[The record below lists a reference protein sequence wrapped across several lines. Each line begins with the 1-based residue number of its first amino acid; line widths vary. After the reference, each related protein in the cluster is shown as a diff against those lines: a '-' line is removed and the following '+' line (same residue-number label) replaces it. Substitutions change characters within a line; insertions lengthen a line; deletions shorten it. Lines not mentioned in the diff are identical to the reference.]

1 MDNTMNPSK
10 NRFSSANRHSS
21 PRLILLIISMLTVLT
36 VGLAIVDYYN
46 VRNLTYELAV
56 EQAVGLI
63 RQVENTVQ
71 RATIAEESVR
81 LAITDQLFAV
91 GFLVELWI
99 EDNNFAD
106 PDLAALSLAAG
117 VSRIDIFNSNGQW
130 QSGNHGST
138 TEVIGVP
145 TWHDTSRGRAWI
157 QGLYGGTSEEDYY
170 GIVIRQQHGDYIR
183 VGVRA
188 IEMLAIRQELGPG
201 SLLLDLARQ
210 PEVYYAVLD
219 SKEGLIAATNDLPA
233 WVEQPGDPYHD
244 RALAADDFQ
253 AKFLQTPDG
262 PLFEAYTPFGE
273 DGNMVLRLGLHTDH
287 LQLIRQRNV
296 WALVIRSALFILL
309 STTLAAYIISRQ
321 NIRYLENERQKIL
334 REIRILEA
342 DRTLQERLTA
352 MGELAGGVAHEIRNP
367 LNTVIMASQR
377 LEREIDP
384 LQQPDQYRTVVAAL
398 QSEARRIERIVS
410 DFLSFARPP
419 RARKSSSVAATEL
432 QPVVETFRQ
441 LAEGHQISF
450 DVDLQPLP
458 KFALDGDLLRQAVL
472 NLLKNAL
479 EAVSTESGVILLK
492 GYREQNWAVF
502 EVTDNGSGIPPDLRQ
517 QVFDLYF
524 TTKATGTGIGLPLVH
539 RIAMEHQGRVEIDQS
554 QSDGTCIRL
563 YMKME
568 QS

>member
-1 MDNTMNPSK
+1 
-10 NRFSSANRHSS
+10 
-21 PRLILLIISMLTVLT
+21 
-36 VGLAIVDYYN
+36 
-46 VRNLTYELAV
+46 
-56 EQAVGLI
+56 
-63 RQVENTVQ
+63 
-71 RATIAEESVR
+71 
-81 LAITDQLFAV
+81 
-91 GFLVELWI
+91 
-99 EDNNFAD
+99 
-106 PDLAALSLAAG
+106 
-117 VSRIDIFNSNGQW
+117 
-130 QSGNHGST
+130 
-138 TEVIGVP
+138 
-145 TWHDTSRGRAWI
+145 
-157 QGLYGGTSEEDYY
+157 
-170 GIVIRQQHGDYIR
+170 
-183 VGVRA
+183 
-188 IEMLAIRQELGPG
+188 
-201 SLLLDLARQ
+201 
-210 PEVYYAVLD
+210 
-219 SKEGLIAATNDLPA
+219 
-233 WVEQPGDPYHD
+233 
-244 RALAADDFQ
+244 
-253 AKFLQTPDG
+253 
-262 PLFEAYTPFGE
+262 
-273 DGNMVLRLGLHTDH
+273 MVLRLGLHTDH

>member
-1 MDNTMNPSK
+1 
-10 NRFSSANRHSS
+10 
-21 PRLILLIISMLTVLT
+21 MLTVLT

-71 RATIAEESVR
+71 RATIAEEGVR
-81 LAITDQLFAV
+81 LALTDQLFAV
-91 GFLVELWI
+91 GFLVEQWI
-99 EDNNFAD
+99 EDNKSVD
-106 PDLAALSLAAG
+106 PDLAALSVAAG
-117 VSRIDIFNSNGQW
+117 VSRIEIFNSNGLW
-130 QSGNHGST
+130 QSGSQET
-138 TEVIGVP
+138 SSEVIVIP
-145 TWHDTSRGRAWI
+145 SWYEPAAGRAWI
-157 QGLYGGTSEEDYY
+157 QGFYGGVSDKDYY
-170 GIVIRQQHGDYIR
+170 GVVIRQQHGGYIR
-183 VGVRA
+183 VGVRS
-188 IEMLAIRQELGPG
+188 IELLAIRQDLGPG
-201 SLLLDLARQ
+201 SLLLDLALQ

-219 SKEGLIAATNDLPA
+219 SKEGLIAATSDLPD
-233 WVEQPGDPYHD
+233 WVEHPGDPLHE

-253 AKFLQTPDG
+253 AEFLQTPDG

-273 DGNMVLRLGLHTDH
+273 EGNMVLRLGLHTDH

-296 WALVIRSALFILL
+296 WALVIRSGLFILL

-321 NIRYLENERQKIL
+321 NIRYLESERQKIL
-334 REIRILEA
+334 REIRVLET

-377 LEREIDP
+377 LEQEIDP
-384 LQQPDQYRTVVAAL
+384 HQQPDQYHDVVAAL
-398 QSEARRIERIVS
+398 HSEARRIERIVS

-419 RARKSSSVAATEL
+419 RASKSRSLTATEL
-432 QPVVETFRQ
+432 KPVIETFRQ

-450 DVDLQPLP
+450 DVELQPLP
-458 KFALDGDLLRQAVL
+458 EFALDGDLLRQAVL

-479 EAVSTESGVILLK
+479 EAVPVESGVILLK
-492 GYREQNWAVF
+492 GYREQEWAVF
-502 EVTDNGSGIPPDLRQ
+502 EVTDNGPGIPSDLHQ

-539 RIAMEHQGRVEIDQS
+539 RIAMEHQGRVEIDRS
-554 QSDGTCIRL
+554 SSGGACIRL
-563 YMKME
+563 FMKME